1 MEKGRRIVSLPGRS
15 NGNRRIEIEEFNVPK
30 ISDKQV
36 LVRVSRTQVS
46 AGSETTFVT
55 GEHMSESEKEAP
67 RYTGYT
73 SIGNVLEAGKSM
85 TLFKPGNRVFTYGIH
100 ASHWVS
106 EEPDPSNPVNIQH
119 LNFEITDEQAAMSRL
134 GDVALHGVRR
144 AALQID
150 EKVAVFGVGVVG
162 QLLVSFSRM
171 SGAYPIIAVDMDQHR
186 LDLARESGAT
196 HMINASKENAAVAVK
211 EITNG
216 GAQCVFH
223 SNRNPNVLADCME
236 AAKMRGKVV
245 LVGSPP
251 GTAKVGLQV
260 DLLRRELD
268 IIGSSATNDYMH
280 RYYPW
285 NRNKNREAIWRMIE
299 SGDLKVDHLISHVVK
314 PEMANDLYQKIGSGT
329 SGWMGIFF
337 DWT

>member
-73 SIGNVLEAGKSM
+73 SIGNVLETGKSM
-85 TLFKPGNRVFTYGIH
+85 TLFKPGIRVFTYGIH

-223 SNRNPNVLADCME
+223 SNRNPNVLA
-236 AAKMRGKVV
+236 
-245 LVGSPP
+245 LS
-251 GTAKVGLQV
+251 
-260 DLLRRELD
+260 
-268 IIGSSATNDYMH
+268 
-280 RYYPW
+280 
-285 NRNKNREAIWRMIE
+285 
-299 SGDLKVDHLISHVVK
+299 LIH
-314 PEMANDLYQKIGSGT
+314 I
-329 SGWMGIFF
+329 
-337 DWT
+337 